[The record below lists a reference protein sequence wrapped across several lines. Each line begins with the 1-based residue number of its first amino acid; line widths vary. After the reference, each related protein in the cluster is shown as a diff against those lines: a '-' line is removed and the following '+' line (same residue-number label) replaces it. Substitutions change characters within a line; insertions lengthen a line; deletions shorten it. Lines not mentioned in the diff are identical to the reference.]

1 MSERRHL
8 LTPSFNRSVQV
19 EGRDE
24 RLGTAGGAVLLREI
38 MQLSGLRRF
47 LANRL
52 QDPRRQAAIWY
63 PIEELVCAYLLL
75 IAQGWRHGQDADRL
89 RHAPALCISATQ
101 TRGPAAVDQPLPSQ
115 PTLSR
120 TLDILARGDNRAIL
134 AEALAA
140 LAGTGLKA
148 RRRGHRKRAITVD
161 IDGLAFPVEGHQPGS
176 AWNGHHGCR
185 CYDPLIASSAE
196 LGDMLGAALRPGNA
210 GSAAGA
216 KPFIL
221 DVVERAERH
230 LCQVALIRLDA
241 GFPSEDLLAALE
253 ANGTPY
259 IARLKAN
266 PALDRLSAPYRKRP
280 RGRPPHEPRLWCLD
294 LSYQAGPWSTP
305 RRVVLVLKERA
316 EDRELDR
323 FYLVTSIAPERM
335 TAEEILARYR
345 QRGTAESHMGE
356 LKEVCHP
363 ALSATD
369 RPKACY
375 ANRPI
380 VSAGQLPSR
389 AFARNE
395 ALLLLNQ
402 LAYQI
407 MHIARRALETARG
420 EGVSLHWLRRTMLV
434 IGTRVVT
441 GGRQL
446 KVIIENRF
454 VDLWSAVI
462 HRLYRWQWTPP

>member
-1 MSERRHL
+1 
-8 LTPSFNRSVQV
+8 
-19 EGRDE
+19 
-24 RLGTAGGAVLLREI
+24 
-38 MQLSGLRRF
+38 
-47 LANRL
+47 
-52 QDPRRQAAIWY
+52 
-63 PIEELVCAYLLL
+63 
-75 IAQGWRHGQDADRL
+75 
-89 RHAPALCISATQ
+89 
-101 TRGPAAVDQPLPSQ
+101 
-115 PTLSR
+115 
-120 TLDILARGDNRAIL
+120 
-134 AEALAA
+134 
-140 LAGTGLKA
+140 
-148 RRRGHRKRAITVD
+148 
-161 IDGLAFPVEGHQPGS
+161 
-176 AWNGHHGCR
+176 
-185 CYDPLIASSAE
+185 
-196 LGDMLGAALRPGNA
+196 
-210 GSAAGA
+210 
-216 KPFIL
+216 
-221 DVVERAERH
+221 
-230 LCQVALIRLDA
+230 
-241 GFPSEDLLAALE
+241 
-253 ANGTPY
+253 
-259 IARLKAN
+259 
-266 PALDRLSAPYRKRP
+266 
-280 RGRPPHEPRLWCLD
+280 LD

-380 VSAGQLPSR
+380 VRAGQLPSR